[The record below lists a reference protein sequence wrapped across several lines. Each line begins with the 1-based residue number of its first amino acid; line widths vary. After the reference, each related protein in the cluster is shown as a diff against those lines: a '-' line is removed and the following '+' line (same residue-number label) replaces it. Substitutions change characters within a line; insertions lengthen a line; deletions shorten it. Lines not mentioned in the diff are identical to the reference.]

1 MKSDILFKAVVK
13 SLEEVIILPILFI
26 ANIFPDLSIFSFFRS
41 FVLMFMAD
49 IGVGTRIKKNI
60 YINRLKMVVIG
71 KNCFINRGVIFDA
84 NSKIYVGNNVSIGFN
99 VLITT
104 TEHLEKK
111 KQLNNSKSYVS
122 HVVKIGNGVWIGS
135 NSTILP
141 GCEIGDNC
149 IIGAGAV
156 VKGKLE
162 PNGVYVGVPA
172 RYVRKTNGI
181 VPKTI

>member
-41 FVLMFMAD
+41 FVLMFIAD

-71 KNCFINRGVIFDA
+71 KNCFINRNVIFDA

-99 VLITT
+99 VLIIT